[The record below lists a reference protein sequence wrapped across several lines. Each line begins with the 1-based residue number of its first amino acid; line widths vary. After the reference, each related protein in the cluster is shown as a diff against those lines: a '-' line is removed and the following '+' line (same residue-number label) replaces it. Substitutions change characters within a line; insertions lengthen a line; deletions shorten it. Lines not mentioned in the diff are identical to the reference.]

1 MNIEKRKSK
10 MTMGT
15 KILAAQH
22 YVPNT
27 VVTNNQLAEVM
38 ETNDEWIVA
47 HTGIKTRHFSMNGEN
62 TSDLATKAAQKT
74 LAQANYAAKDVD
86 LIIISTITP
95 DAQTPATAAIVQA
108 KLGATNAWA
117 YDISTACAGFVF
129 ALSTA
134 DKFIKSGMYKSAL
147 VISAEVNTK
156 MMDFTDRT
164 AAVFFGDGAGAALL
178 VADEQVNNIYAESLH
193 TMGDGETI
201 HSGRTYPITEIKTS
215 NYPKTDAFFQ
225 EGRSV
230 FEFATTTVPT
240 HIQEFLT
247 NAKLKAEDID
257 YFITHQANLRIIE
270 KIAIEL
276 EQPMTKFCHNVEYYG
291 NTSSAGIA
299 MAFAELWNQNVDL
312 KGKKL
317 VLTGFGAG
325 LSYGSIL
332 LEF

>member
-1 MNIEKRKSK
+1 
-10 MTMGT
+10 MTTGT

-22 YVPNT
+22 YVPKT
-27 VVTNNQLAEVM
+27 IVTNNQLASVM
-38 ETNDEWIVA
+38 ETNDAWIVN
-47 HTGIKTRHFSMNGEN
+47 HTGIKTRHFSMDGEN
-62 TSDLATKAAQKT
+62 TSDLAAKAAQKV
-74 LAQANYAAKDVD
+74 LAQVKYDAKDVD

-108 KLGATNAWA
+108 KIGATNAWA

-164 AAVFFGDGAGAALL
+164 SAVFFGDGAGAALL
-178 VADEQVNNIYAESLH
+178 VADDQANNIQAESLH
-193 TMGDGETI
+193 TMGDSETI
-201 HSGRTYPITEIKTS
+201 HSGRTYPITAIKAS

-230 FEFATTTVPT
+230 FEFATTTVPK
-240 HIQEFLT
+240 HIEAFLT
-247 NAKLKAEDID
+247 TANLTVDDVD
-257 YFITHQANLRIIE
+257 YYITHQANLRIIE
-270 KIAIEL
+270 KIATQLGQPIE
-276 EQPMTKFCHNVEYYG
+276 KFWHNVEYYG

-299 MAFAELWNQNVDL
+299 MAFAELLNTGVNL
-312 KGKKL
+312 TGKKI

-332 LEF
+332 LEL